1 MITETGKNILA
12 KYMIGQAPAYA
23 SYLSFGSGPRALS
36 ASEPFSNDPKTQAM
50 GFEMFRAPIVSRG
63 YVTQNVTDENGVV
76 QVDPITGE
84 PLKYS
89 EIVFTAQMPTDERYE
104 ITEVGVWSA
113 GGNPSA
119 GSNDSRMLFAFSESE
134 NWEHHTST
142 SAVPAPKITSAL
154 DESNEQNTIEVTQ
167 KVFQANSDNTAL
179 DTPVRYQ
186 RNERPRFLNNSLF
199 LRGDTSTVS
208 GTGTSLSAS
217 GEHVHLN
224 GVTLNLDKNSGS
236 DEIRLAFS
244 LVNKFSTSESPS
256 DIKLIVEFSTP
267 EDGGTPQYAR
277 MKAHLTA
284 VTDSFSTNRYFVVSQ
299 KLEDLEKSQ
308 SFSWQSATVVKIFA
322 SVIDDGT
329 PSENFYLAFDGIRLE
344 NLTTQ
349 NPLYGLV
356 GYTQVK
362 TQTGLPIIKQPNTSN
377 LLEYRFAMD
386 VA

>member
-23 SYLSFGSGPRALS
+23 SYLSFGSGPKALAS
-36 ASEPFSNDPKTQAM
+36 AEPFNNDPSTSAM
-50 GFEMFRAPIVSRG
+50 QFEMFRAPIVSRG

-76 QVDPITGE
+76 QLDLDGNPI
-84 PLKYS
+84 KYS
-89 EIVFTAQMPTDERYE
+89 EIVFTAQLPTDERYE

-134 NWEHHTST
+134 NWEHHTSL
-142 SAVPAPKITSAL
+142 AAIPATKIVTAL
-154 DESNEQNTIEVTQ
+154 DAGNDENTIEVTE

-179 DTPVRYQ
+179 DAPVRYQ

-199 LRGDTSTVS
+199 LRGDVSSVS
-208 GTGTSLSAS
+208 GTGSSLAAT

-224 GVTLNLDKNSGS
+224 GITLNLDKNAGT
-236 DEIRLAFS
+236 DEIRIAFS
-244 LVNKFSTSESPS
+244 LINKFSTSESPS
-256 DIKLIVEFSTP
+256 DVKIIVEFSTP
-267 EDGGTPQYAR
+267 ETGEAIQYAR

-284 VTDSFSTNRYFVVSQ
+284 VADGFSTNRYFVVSQ

-308 SFSWQSATVVKIFA
+308 SFSWESASVVKIYATILDGGSA
-322 SVIDDGT
+322 SD
-329 PSENFYLAFDGIRLE
+329 EFFLAFDGIRLE

-362 TQTGLPIIKQPNTSN
+362 TETGLPIIKQPNTSN
-377 LLEYRFAMD
+377 LLEFRFAMD